1 MKNIDKHWGF
11 SLPNLIL
18 GKAWIIRG
26 LMVMIAWYSCNLQ
39 AQFVDF
45 MDNSSKNSFL
55 GLDMSMCKTETNHSK
70 KNYQKGYDC
79 GNSSVSSLLNLNFLS
94 PELLGQQLY
103 FFNNFTY
110 WLNQN
115 QSLKKIALAD
125 AQPDAYF
132 SGSGIFMIV
141 LGTSSY
147 LQQLV
152 APQKTCPAGQTL
164 LVAQL
169 KYNNGTSIACWSQDS
184 ICLAPTDTFAIKVT
198 KDADNTVPAGTP
210 KIAADKQGGVDWM
223 RDSGP
228 TGNYAQAG
236 SSPRKIRL
244 VFKNSG
250 PSDAQPDEQVAQ
262 AMQVQSVEKVVK
274 KPTAK
279 KPKSVPQIP
288 VAASA
293 DIAIAA

>member
-1 MKNIDKHWGF
+1 MYLSFFRFNHAF
-11 SLPNLIL
+11 
-18 GKAWIIRG
+18 GKAWTLVG
-26 LMVMIAWYSCNLQ
+26 LIVVMALYSCNLQ

-70 KNYQKGYDC
+70 NNYQKGYDC
-79 GNSSVSSLLNLNFLS
+79 GNGSISSLLNLNFLS

-103 FFNNFTY
+103 IFNNFPY

-115 QSLKKIALAD
+115 QSLKQSALAV
-125 AQPDAYF
+125 AQPDTYF

-141 LGTSSY
+141 IGTSSY

-152 APQKTCPAGQTL
+152 APEKKCPPGKTL

-184 ICLAPTDTFAIKVT
+184 ICLAPTDSFAIKVT

-210 KIAADKQGGVDWM
+210 NIAADKKGGIDWM
-223 RDSGP
+223 KDSGP

-244 VFKNSG
+244 VLKKGSAVETQ
-250 PSDAQPDEQVAQ
+250 PVEQVVQPVEMQSPEKIAQQPDIKKLEPEQKAL
-262 AMQVQSVEKVVK
+262 
-274 KPTAK
+274 
-279 KPKSVPQIP
+279 I
-288 VAASA
+288 AASA
-293 DIAIAA
+293 DTVAV